1 MPSDATQNTDRLQ
14 LQNDRL
20 YVGNGQSIEVA
31 SGANL
36 TVKSGGTLTVESG
49 GTMTAA
55 SGATASINNA
65 SSPFSITASAGAS
78 EYNHLAVDQP
88 KVRFYSF
95 DYGTGV
101 SYFQQNTSPW
111 GYFAADGGFAT
122 GAHVTICNV
131 SSGAVNSSYTGERLI
146 YYRPMAWNQE
156 LANYFNHPAS
166 STAGYTPVGTYMLGV
181 QNDVNGPSIFSVQYG
196 SNSGPSNPQGA
207 MLLCG
212 VDDSVN
218 KYCKIA
224 IHHDFTTGAASSDN
238 TWLMFG
244 SVNVETTCLDNARGP
259 GISAT
264 NYKNAF
270 DIHMGRNGTR
280 QLALK
285 GNGTNG
291 AALHLREYDSAT
303 PTTDVAAPSDGQAVL
318 YVKDNGAGKEQLCV
332 RFATGAVQVLATEP

>member
-1 MPSDATQNTDRLQ
+1 MPIDGSQNSDRVQMQD
-14 LQNDRL
+14 DGIV
-20 YVGNGQSIEVA
+20 VGSGQTIEIA
-31 SGANL
+31 SGGTF
-36 TVKSGGTLTVESG
+36 TVKSGGTLNVESG
-49 GTMTAA
+49 SSAA
-55 SGATASINNA
+55 LSGSPEL
-65 SSPFSITASAGAS
+65 SSPVTITADVGVS

-88 KVRFYSF
+88 KVRFYSY

-111 GYFAADGGFAT
+111 GYFSSDGGFYS

-131 SSGAVNSSYTGERLI
+131 SSGAVNSTYTGDRLI

-166 STAGYTPVGTYMLGV
+166 STPGYTPVGTYMVGM
-181 QNDVNGPSIFSVQYG
+181 QNDVNGPTLFSVQYG
-196 SNSGPSNPQGA
+196 NNSGPSNPQGA
-207 MLLCG
+207 ALLVG
-212 VDDSVN
+212 VDDSIN

-244 SVNVETTCLDNARGP
+244 SVNVATTCLDNARGP

-264 NYKNAF
+264 NYKTAF
-270 DIHMGRNGTR
+270 DIHMGRVGTR
-280 QLALK
+280 TLAIK
-285 GNGTNG
+285 GGGTNG
-291 AALHLREYDSAT
+291 AAIELRQYDGSTITNDA
-303 PTTDVAAPSDGQAVL
+303 AAPSDGRAVL
-318 YVKDNGAGKEQLCV
+318 YVKENGSGKEQLCV